1 MNKQSFC
8 VVLAILVIGI
18 AFFVLNVLTPEYLDD
33 FVYKFMFS
41 KDGVDMN
48 HPINNVGQILLSQ
61 YNHYF
66 AWNGRFVVHSIVQLF
81 TGLLGKD
88 LFNLFNTIVFLLFS
102 CTLAYMQGGLKASNI
117 CFGCACVFLLFP
129 SFRDTVIW
137 QDGSVNYLWSAF
149 FVLLFLL
156 IIQKWGESFHT
167 VGMIFLISLYGLL
180 VGATQEGITFPL
192 VLSLWVY
199 VVVYRKTLRYRSIL
213 LPLLFFT
220 VGSFFCAF
228 SPATLSR
235 GEISGNIEFGVIISK
250 LINGF
255 LLLLKLRAFYVLLV
269 LFVFFLL
276 KKGRKWL
283 LSFYRE
289 EMIIFN
295 AWILSFGIIFLS
307 GFSSS
312 RTAIGEELFSIL
324 LIIKL
329 LQHLT
334 LGACQRIQFATCCV
348 CALLY
353 IGLLFFTYKNFE
365 NAKQILAQIKYSH
378 SSLVLTDDINLPPF
392 LNSYIVPPFVVP
404 EGEEYYEAFTYSSRW
419 NKLIAK
425 YYQRV
430 RLAFIPRKVYEDICT
445 KSDRIFDIRKQKK
458 YPFYIIPV
466 DTWDI
471 EHSRAT
477 YMLSH
482 VNLSE
487 IPFYIRPFVS
497 HMTKYT
503 ASEIDID
510 IKGIITVDDKNY
522 LCLGKNHHID
532 NRINGILLK

>member
-1 MNKQSFC
+1 MNKHY
-8 VVLAILVIGI
+8 VYVMLAILVIGI

-88 LFNLFNTIVFLLFS
+88 LFNLINTIVFILFS
-102 CTLAYMQGGLKASNI
+102 CTLAHLQGGLKASNF
-117 CFGCACVFLLFP
+117 CFGCACIFLLFP

-156 IIQKWGESFHT
+156 IIQKWEESFHT
-167 VGMIFLISLYGLL
+167 TGMILLISLYGLL

-192 VLSLWVY
+192 VLSLWIY
-199 VVVYRKTLRYRSIL
+199 VVVYWRSLRYHSFL
-213 LPLLFFT
+213 FPLLFFT
-220 VGSFFCAF
+220 LGSFFCAF

-235 GEISGNIEFGVIISK
+235 GEISENIEFGVIISK
-250 LINGF
+250 LINGS

-269 LFVFFLL
+269 LFVFFWL

-283 LSFYRE
+283 LSFYQE

-312 RTAIGEELFSIL
+312 RTAIGEEFFSIL
-324 LIIKL
+324 LILKL
-329 LQHLT
+329 LKHLT
-334 LGACQRIQFATCCV
+334 MGVCQRIQFAACCV
-348 CALLY
+348 CVLLY
-353 IGLLFFTYKNFE
+353 IGLLFFSYKNFK
-365 NAKQILAQIKYSH
+365 NAKQILAQIECSP
-378 SSLVLTDDINLPPF
+378 SSLILTDDINLPPF
-392 LNSYIVPPFVVP
+392 LNSYVVPPFVVP
-404 EGEEYYEAFTYSSRW
+404 EGEEFYESFTYSSRW

-425 YYQRV
+425 YYHRD
-430 RLAFIPRKVYEDICT
+430 RLAFIPRKVYEDIRT
-445 KSDRIFDIRKQKK
+445 KSDRIYNIRKQKE

-482 VNLSE
+482 INLSE

-503 ASEIDID
+503 ASEIDIE
-510 IKGIITVDDKNY
+510 IKGIITVENKNY
-522 LCLGKNHHID
+522 LCLGKNHHVD
-532 NRINGILLK
+532 NRIKNIQLK